1 MESGVHMA
9 DDSLQS
15 ARLDHVRETGELVFE
30 AGGEQFLVTVDDS
43 LERAILEAKQIR
55 QETMRFNQPSTANT
69 LPISQIQQLIRAGAD
84 PAQVAEH
91 YSLNEALVRRFSAA
105 VQTEKQYAI
114 EQFKHVPAPKESRA
128 HSLEELIDR
137 TLQTAG
143 VDRDTLTWG
152 ATRQA
157 HEPWHIIARFVSA
170 GHNVH
175 AEWSWNM
182 HDNTVT
188 CLNAAAKK
196 LLGEHDAAASAHK
209 AQRDNTHTNGAA
221 TGNAANTANTVTD
234 VDTADTANAA
244 TQPLTARP
252 EDLPSIQHPEP
263 TLPAARSEPV
273 ATPAQSDNTKA
284 SQTKLIQP
292 VLDGTAVGSNEGSH
306 PASSAQAAQT
316 AKAMQAPQ
324 AAQASQTTSNKSAQ
338 NQATQPIALT
348 HHETKTQQPAKR
360 RSGRSAVPSWDEILF
375 GD

>member
-9 DDSLQS
+9 DDSLRS

-30 AGGEQFLVTVDDS
+30 AGGEHFLVTVDDS

-84 PAQVAEH
+84 PSEVAKH

-137 TLQTAG
+137 TLQAAG
-143 VDRDTLTWG
+143 VDRDTLAWG

-170 GHNVH
+170 GRKVH

-196 LLGEHDAAASAHK
+196 LIGEHDAAASDQKHD
-209 AQRDNTHTNGAA
+209 AQHSNSR
-221 TGNAANTANTVTD
+221 ANTADIVNT
-234 VDTADTANAA
+234 A
-244 TQPLTARP
+244 TQPLATQSEEPRGAQQ
-252 EDLPSIQHPEP
+252 SEP
-263 TLPAARSEPV
+263 TLPAARPKTV
-273 ATPAQSDNTKA
+273 AQPAQNTNDA
-284 SQTKLIQP
+284 LAQTELIQP
-292 VLDGTAVGSNEGSH
+292 VLDGTAVSSSEGNH
-306 PASSAQAAQT
+306 PASSVQAT
-316 AKAMQAPQ
+316 
-324 AAQASQTTSNKSAQ
+324 QASQTAQVSQTTQASQAPSEMSAQ
-338 NQATQPIALT
+338 SQPTQPIPLAK
-348 HHETKTQQPAKR
+348 HDTKAQQPAKR
-360 RSGRSAVPSWDEILF
+360 RSSRSAVPSWDEILF

>member
-1 MESGVHMA
+1 MA
-9 DDSLQS
+9 DDSPRS

-30 AGGEQFLVTVDDS
+30 AGGERFLVTVDDS

-55 QETMRFNQPSTANT
+55 QETLRFNQPNTANT

-91 YSLNEALVRRFSAA
+91 YSLNEALVRRFSAS

-128 HSLEELIDR
+128 HNVEELIDR
-137 TLQTAG
+137 TLQAAR
-143 VDRDTLTWG
+143 VDRDTLVWG
-152 ATRQA
+152 ATRQG

-170 GHNVH
+170 GRKVH

-196 LLGEHDAAASAHK
+196 LLGEHDSGARIREPENA
-209 AQRDNTHTNGAA
+209 DAA
-221 TGNAANTANTVTD
+221 TET
-234 VDTADTANAA
+234 
-244 TQPLTARP
+244 
-252 EDLPSIQHPEP
+252 LPAHLEFSHSVQTPEP
-263 TLPAARSEPV
+263 TLPAARPEPV
-273 ATPAQSDNTKA
+273 RKPVRTAAQTELAQPA
-284 SQTKLIQP
+284 
-292 VLDGTAVGSNEGSH
+292 LDGTGMTGDKENS
-306 PASSAQAAQT
+306 PAQT
-316 AKAMQAPQ
+316 AQTPQ
-324 AAQASQTTSNKSAQ
+324 AAQVPSEQHSRQPVQSAKSEAK
-338 NQATQPIALT
+338 A
-348 HHETKTQQPAKR
+348 EQPAKR